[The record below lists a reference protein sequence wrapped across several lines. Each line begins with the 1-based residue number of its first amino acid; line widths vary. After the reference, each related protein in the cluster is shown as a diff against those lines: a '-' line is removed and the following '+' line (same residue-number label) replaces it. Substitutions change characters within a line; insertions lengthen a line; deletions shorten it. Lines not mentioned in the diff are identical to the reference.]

1 MWNWSGASPGPLFIA
16 RLMPGSSTVL
26 TCHCIGTDWSI
37 LISPSFERKT
47 ENGDII
53 LWAPGRTVH
62 ASVFNTNNTDA
73 EDAIE
78 RMIEGRPGIPVQMF
92 DREEPGLAGH
102 AYLLPEGD
110 KDHRYWGLNTWTAAR
125 GSVAC
130 VTIYFDCLIL

>member
-1 MWNWSGASPGPLFIA
+1 
-16 RLMPGSSTVL
+16 VL
-26 TCHCIGTDWSI
+26 NRHIIGTDWSI
-37 LISPSFERKT
+37 LVDPEFQHRIDDG
-47 ENGDII
+47 NVV
-53 LWAPGRTVH
+53 LWKPGQTVH
-62 ASVFNTNNTDA
+62 ASVFNTNNAEA

-110 KDHRYWGLNTWTAAR
+110 GEHTYWGLNTWTAAK

-130 VTIYFDCLIL
+130 VTIYFDNIEDLNWAITVWKSVRPREGKVILN